1 MKKLYIVALTAALM
15 QIGNVA
21 ATTSSTVNNPQQQQ
35 TGQNVSVGG
44 SAGSVNVGQTSLQ
57 GSENT
62 SSASSSFGLKLGMPG
77 F

>member
-1 MKKLYIVALTAALM
+1 MKKSYIVALAAALM
-15 QIGNVA
+15 QIGSMA
-21 ATTSSTVNNPQQQQ
+21 AKTSSTVNNPQSQN

-44 SAGSVNVGQTSLQ
+44 SAGSVNVGQSSLQ